1 MTDDLES
8 WKTDP
13 RALPRVYKA
22 LETGDNAADMQLD
35 RQTLYNYFDR
45 PIADTRI
52 VGEILSEKAIYVNG
66 WNLTREVVDTAVA
79 VICRDVSVSVL
90 PVGADGTQAQNCE
103 QLTRLSDGIDDIAQF
118 KRKAIRVART
128 AMLCR
133 FGVLKGYVL
142 NGEIGCDWVN
152 PMNLCVRYGND
163 VDVPEVFEA
172 RAVPRAVAKKLYP
185 RHAASIAN
193 APSYREEPISGV
205 EPSTYRS
212 ADSIRIYEAVSPKIG
227 DEPGKHIIAL
237 EDGTVLNPGQQK
249 WDMKISPYVFMQWM
263 PSWRGV
269 AGKSLASIIMAQHRQ
284 FNQIVAN
291 ILACAR
297 GCVSR
302 VWIRDDEELAQQSD
316 FPLEVCEFNS
326 TQPPKTDVV
335 NAIPT
340 QLFDMLERT
349 RNQAFQMG
357 GVSANMANGTRPQG
371 LNSEPSQLTFLEIAN
386 VRAFEP
392 QTRWQDFHAD
402 WMRLKMA
409 LANDAYRNKEV
420 RVMAPGSKMLE
431 LIKWP
436 KDFDED
442 KYVYRPSLASG
453 LPLTLSGKLQT
464 LQHIHALAPQEFTG
478 GDMIRALGMPDIE
491 ATRDLV
497 NASRDLAQ
505 DMVDDCLQRGQTVVP
520 SEIQGVEGLE
530 TFIRIGSQS
539 WSREQV
545 FRQYPDANSEL
556 LRRAILHAKERLGQM
571 STQGMPQ
578 QPAAPPVAP
587 APVLPITAAPT
598 PAAPALNNQGV
609 L

>member
-8 WKTDP
+8 WKTDA

-22 LETGDNAADMQLD
+22 LEQGDNMADMQVD

-52 VGEILSEKAIYVNG
+52 IGEILSEKAIYVNG

-103 QLTRLSDGIDDIAQF
+103 QLTRLSDGIDDIVKF

-133 FGVLKGYVL
+133 FGVLKGFIQA

-152 PMNLCVRYGND
+152 PMNTCVRYGND
-163 VDVPEVFEA
+163 VEVPEVFEA
-172 RAVPRAVAKKLYP
+172 RAVPRAIAKKLYP
-185 RHAASIAN
+185 RSAAGIAN
-193 APSYREEPISGV
+193 APSSREDPISGV

-227 DEPGKHIIAL
+227 DQPGKHIIAL
-237 EDGTVLNPGQQK
+237 EDGTVLNPSK
-249 WDMKISPYVFMQWM
+249 TTWDMEIVPYVFMTWM

-284 FNQIVAN
+284 YNQIIAN

-302 VWIRDDEELAQQSD
+302 VWIRDDEELAQMSD
-316 FPLEVCEFNS
+316 FPLEVSEYNS
-326 TQPPKTDVV
+326 PTPPKTEVI
-335 NAIPT
+335 NSIPT

-349 RNQAFQMG
+349 RAQAFRMA
-357 GVSANMANGTRPQG
+357 GVSENMANGSRPQG

-409 LANDAYRNKEV
+409 LANKAYKDKEV
-420 RVMAPGSKMLE
+420 RVMAPGTKTLE

-436 KDFDED
+436 KDFKED
-442 KYVYRPSLASG
+442 QYVYRATLASG
-453 LPLTLSGKLQT
+453 LPLTMSGKLQA
-464 LQHIHALAPQEFTG
+464 LQHIRSLAPSAFTD
-478 GDMIRALGMPDIE
+478 GDMVRAIGMPDVE

-497 NASRDLAQ
+497 NANRDLAQ
-505 DMVDDCLQRGQTVVP
+505 SMVDDCLQRGIATIP
-520 SEIQGVEGLE
+520 SEIQGVDGLE

-545 FRQYPDANSEL
+545 FKQYPEANSEL
-556 LRRAILHAKERLGQM
+556 LRRSILHAKERMGQM
-571 STQGMPQ
+571 SNQGMPQ
-578 QPAAPPVAP
+578 QSPPP
-587 APVLPITAAPT
+587 APMPAPTVPIAAAPT
-598 PAAPALNNQGV
+598 PATPVLNQQGV
-609 L
+609 